1 MNEQT
6 LRQHAHPA
14 FRFLIDVGGDT
25 QGVFTECTLPSV
37 EWEVEEVKEG
47 GLNAFTHQL
56 PGRRKGTRV
65 TLKNG
70 VGAGGLMSWYLQ
82 TMTGNFERRSI
93 TINLLDS
100 QMKTIMTWV
109 LEDALPVKWA
119 GPDLKASDNAI
130 AIQLLEFAG
139 GEVAIT

>member
-1 MNEQT
+1 MNEQA
-6 LRQHAHPA
+6 LRQHTHAA
-14 FRFLIDVGGDT
+14 FRFLVDVGGDA

-37 EWEVEEVKEG
+37 EWDVEEVKEG

-70 VGAGGLMSWYLQ
+70 VGVGGLMNWYLQ
-82 TMTGNFERRSI
+82 TMTGKFERRSI
-93 TINLLDS
+93 AINLLDS

-119 GPDLKASDNAI
+119 GPDLKASDNTI

>member
-1 MNEQT
+1 MNEQA
-6 LRQHAHPA
+6 LRQHTHAA
-14 FRFLIDVGGDT
+14 FRFLVDVGGDA

-37 EWEVEEVKEG
+37 EWDVEEVKEG

-70 VGAGGLMSWYLQ
+70 VGVGGLMNWYLQ
-82 TMTGNFERRSI
+82 TMTGKFERRSI

-119 GPDLKASDNAI
+119 GPDLKASDNTI

>member
-1 MNEQT
+1 MNEQA
-6 LRQHAHPA
+6 LRQHTHPA

-37 EWEVEEVKEG
+37 EWDVEEVKEG

-56 PGRRKGTRV
+56 PGRRKGARV

-70 VGAGGLMSWYLQ
+70 VGAGGLMNWYLQ
-82 TMTGNFERRSI
+82 TMTGKFERRSI

-119 GPDLKASDNAI
+119 GPDLKASDNTI

-139 GEVAIT
+139 GEVAIS